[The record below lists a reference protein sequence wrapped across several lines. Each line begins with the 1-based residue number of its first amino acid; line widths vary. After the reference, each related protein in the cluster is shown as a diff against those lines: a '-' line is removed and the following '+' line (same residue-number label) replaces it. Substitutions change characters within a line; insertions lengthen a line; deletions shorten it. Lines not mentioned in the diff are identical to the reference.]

1 MKTGALW
8 LIEVPDG
15 GLFTIGVPLMAGTWS
30 PTIEAGFVLP
40 LVVLA
45 SHYHCVFYPDAALG
59 NFETSFPKRGTEVL
73 TFAVGVEDVVGTA
86 RLEDGKHD
94 GEHLLEEGGEEVIFH
109 RVILDG
115 EFVFSAAFIVDVVG
129 RIGDA

>member
-15 GLFTIGVPLMAGTWS
+15 GLFTVGVPLMAGTWF
-30 PTIEAGFVLP
+30 PTIEARFMLP
-40 LVVLA
+40 LVILA
-45 SHYHCVFYPDAALG
+45 SHDHSVLCPDAALG
-59 NFETSFPKRGTEVL
+59 NFETGFPKRGTEVL

-94 GEHLLEEGGEEVIFH
+94 GEHLLEEGGEEVVFH

>member
-15 GLFTIGVPLMAGTWS
+15 GLFTVGVPLMAGTWF
-30 PTIEAGFVLP
+30 PTIEARFMLP
-40 LVVLA
+40 LVILA
-45 SHYHCVFYPDAALG
+45 SHDHSVLCPDAALG
-59 NFETSFPKRGTEVL
+59 NFETGFPKRGTEVL

-94 GEHLLEEGGEEVIFH
+94 GEHLLEEGGEEVVFH

-115 EFVFSAAFIVDVVG
+115 EFVLSLIH
-129 RIGDA
+129 I